1 VIARRKVT
9 LMLLYMVRRLFAS
22 ILVLLASSILVFV
35 LVAQTVDP
43 LAQFRT
49 RQPPPPPEFFEE
61 QRRVLG
67 LDKPILSRYWDW
79 LTGVVH
85 GDFGNNIAG
94 QPVSDAIWVR
104 LGVTARMVVL
114 AMIIA
119 VVLAVVV
126 GVVTAVRKNKPSDYI
141 ATIVSYVLIALPVF
155 WFAVLLKT
163 FVAIKVNEWVG
174 STILYTASE
183 ESPGISV
190 YESGWPLYKDRLQH
204 LVLPTIALA
213 LITYAAWSRFQ
224 RASMLDVMS
233 SEYMRFARAKG
244 LPYRKVLLKHGLRNA
259 LIPTTTVVALGLGA
273 IFGGAIITERVFNW
287 NGMGSY
293 LTENGLG
300 QSDLNV
306 VLAWLIVSS
315 FFIVL
320 FNLIADLLYAVLD
333 PRIRL
338 S

>member
-1 VIARRKVT
+1 
-9 LMLLYMVRRLFAS
+9 MLLYTIRRMFAS
-22 ILVLLASSILVFV
+22 ILVLLASSALVFV
-35 LVAQTVDP
+35 LVAQTIDP
-43 LAQFRT
+43 LAQYRT
-49 RQPPPPPEFFEE
+49 RQPPPPPQFFEQ
-61 QRRVLG
+61 QREKLG

-85 GDFGNNIAG
+85 GDFGNSIGG
-94 QPVSDAIWVR
+94 QPVGPTLWVR
-104 LGVTARMVVL
+104 LGVTARMVIA
-114 AMIIA
+114 AMLVAI
-119 VVLAVVV
+119 VLAVIV
-126 GVVTAVRKNKPSDYI
+126 GVVSAVRKNKPSDYI
-141 ATIVSYVLIALPVF
+141 STIVSYILIALPVF
-155 WFAVLLKT
+155 WFAVLLKV
-163 FVAIKVNEWVG
+163 FVAIKVNELVG
-174 STILYTASE
+174 KTILYTASE
-183 ESPGISV
+183 ESPGISL
-190 YESGWPLYKDRLQH
+190 YTGGWELYKDRLQH
-204 LVLPTIALA
+204 LVLPTMAA
-213 LITYAAWSRFQ
+213 ITYAAWSRFQ
-224 RASMLDVMS
+224 RAAMLDVMS

-273 IFGGAIITERVFNW
+273 IFGGAIITETVFNW
-287 NGMGSY
+287 NGMGRY
-293 LTENGLG
+293 LTQDGLQ

>member
-1 VIARRKVT
+1 
-9 LMLLYMVRRLFAS
+9 MLLYSVRRLLAS
-22 ILVLLASSILVFV
+22 ILVLLASSVLVFV

-43 LAQFRT
+43 LAQYRT
-49 RQPPPPPEFFEE
+49 RQPPPPPEFFTQKRDE
-61 QRRVLG
+61 LG
-67 LDKPILSRYWDW
+67 LDQPILVRYWHW
-79 LTGVVH
+79 LTGILH
-85 GDFGNNIAG
+85 GDFGNNINNL
-94 QPVSDAIWVR
+94 PVGPTLWAR
-104 LGVTARMVVL
+104 LGVTSRMVLAAMVL
-114 AMIIA
+114 A
-119 VVLAVVV
+119 VVLAVIV
-126 GVVTAVRKNKPSDYI
+126 GVVTAVRKNKASDYI
-141 ATIVSYVLIALPVF
+141 ATIISYVLIALPVF
-155 WFAVLLKT
+155 WFAVLLKV
-163 FVAIKVNEWVG
+163 FVAIKFNEWVG
-174 STILYTASE
+174 HTVLYTASE

-190 YESGWPLYKDRLQH
+190 YGTGSEIFRDRLQH

-213 LITYAAWSRFQ
+213 AITYAAWSRFQ
-224 RASMLDVMS
+224 RAAMLDVMS

-273 IFGGAIITERVFNW
+273 IFGGAIITETVFNW
-287 NGMGSY
+287 NGMGRY
-293 LTENGLG
+293 LTQDGLG

-306 VLAWLIVSS
+306 VLGWLIVSS

>member
-1 VIARRKVT
+1 
-9 LMLLYMVRRLFAS
+9 MLLYSIRRLLAS
-22 ILVLLASSILVFV
+22 VLVLLASSFLVFV

-43 LAQFRT
+43 LQQYRT
-49 RQPPPPPEFFEE
+49 RQPPPPPQFFEQKRE
-61 QRRVLG
+61 ELG
-67 LDKPILSRYWDW
+67 LNDPILLRYWHW
-79 LTGVVH
+79 LTGVLH
-85 GDFGNNIAG
+85 GDFGNNING
-94 QPVSDAIWVR
+94 NPVRPDLFER
-104 LGVTARMVVL
+104 LGVTARMVIA
-114 AMIIA
+114 AMLLA
-119 VVLAVVV
+119 VVLAVIV
-126 GVVTAVRKNKPSDYI
+126 GVITAVRRNKPVDYVS
-141 ATIVSYVLIALPVF
+141 TIISYILIALPIF

-174 STILYTASE
+174 HTILYTASE
-183 ESPGISV
+183 ESPGIS
-190 YESGWPLYKDRLQH
+190 LYGTTGEIFKDRLQH

-213 LITYAAWSRFQ
+213 AITYAGWSRFQ

-244 LPYRKVLLKHGLRNA
+244 LPWRKVLVKHGLRNA
-259 LIPTTTVVALGLGA
+259 LIPTTTVVALTIGA
-273 IFGGAIITERVFNW
+273 IFGGAIITETVFNW
-287 NGMGSY
+287 NGMGRY
-293 LTENGLG
+293 LTQNGLG

-306 VLAWLIVSS
+306 VLGWLIVSA

>member
-1 VIARRKVT
+1 
-9 LMLLYMVRRLFAS
+9 MLLYTVRRLLAS
-22 ILVLLASSILVFV
+22 ILVLLASSALVFV

-43 LAQFRT
+43 LAQYRT
-49 RQPPPPPEFFEE
+49 RQPVPPPEFFQA
-61 QRRVLG
+61 QRERLG
-67 LDKPILSRYWDW
+67 LDKPILLRYWDW
-79 LTGVVH
+79 LTGVVQ

-94 QPVSDAIWVR
+94 NPVGPTLWTR
-104 LGVTARMVVL
+104 LGVTARMVIAAMLL
-114 AMIIA
+114 AI
-119 VVLAVVV
+119 VLAVIV
-126 GVVTAVRKNKPSDYI
+126 GVVSAVRRNKPSDYI
-141 ATIVSYVLIALPVF
+141 STLISYVLIALPVF
-155 WFAVLLKT
+155 WFAVLLKV
-163 FVAIKVNEWVG
+163 FIAIKVNEAFG
-174 STILYTASE
+174 KTLLYTASE
-183 ESPGISV
+183 ESPGISL
-190 YESGWPLYKDRLQH
+190 YETGWPLLKDRLQH

-213 LITYAAWSRFQ
+213 AITYAAWSRFQ
-224 RASMLDVMS
+224 RAAMLDVMS

-273 IFGGAIITERVFNW
+273 IFGGAIITETVFNW
-287 NGMGSY
+287 NGMGRY
-293 LTENGLG
+293 LTQEGLG

>member
-1 VIARRKVT
+1 
-9 LMLLYMVRRLFAS
+9 MLLYTVRRVFAS
-22 ILVLLASSILVFV
+22 ILVLLASSALVFV

-49 RQPPPPPEFFEE
+49 RQPPPPPEFFEQ
-61 QRRVLG
+61 QRQALG
-67 LDKPILSRYWDW
+67 LDKPILVRYWDW
-79 LTGVVH
+79 LTGVLQ

-94 QPVSDAIWVR
+94 NPVSETIWVR
-104 LGVTARMVVL
+104 LGVTARMVIL
-114 AMIIA
+114 AMVIA
-119 VVLAVVV
+119 VVLAIVV
-126 GVVTAVRKNKPSDYI
+126 GVLSAVRRNKPSDYI
-141 ATIVSYVLIALPVF
+141 STIISYILIALPVF

-163 FVAIKVNEWVG
+163 FVAIKVNELAG
-174 STILYTASE
+174 QTLLYTASE
-183 ESPGISV
+183 ESPGISL
-190 YESGWPLYKDRLQH
+190 YETGWPLYKDRLQH
-204 LVLPTIALA
+204 LVLPTLALA

-224 RASMLDVMS
+224 RAAMLDVMS

-244 LPYRKVLLKHGLRNA
+244 LPYRKVLIKHGLRNA

-293 LTENGLG
+293 LTTQGLG

>member
-1 VIARRKVT
+1 
-9 LMLLYMVRRLFAS
+9 MLLYTVRRVFAS
-22 ILVLLASSILVFV
+22 ILVLLASSFVVFI

-43 LAQFRT
+43 LAQYRT
-49 RQPPPPPEFFEE
+49 RQPQPPPAFFEQKRQE
-61 QRRVLG
+61 LG
-67 LDKPILSRYWDW
+67 LDQPILKRYWDW

-85 GDFGNNIAG
+85 GDFGNNISG
-94 QPVSDAIWVR
+94 NPVSADIWTR
-104 LGVTARMVVL
+104 LGVTARMVLL
-114 AMIIA
+114 AMVIA
-119 VVLAVVV
+119 VVLAIIV
-126 GVVTAVRKNKPSDYI
+126 GVVTAVRKNRPSDYI
-141 ATIVSYVLIALPVF
+141 STIVSYVLIALPIF
-155 WFAVLLKT
+155 WFAVLLKV
-163 FVAIKVNEWVG
+163 FVAIKVNEWTG
-174 STILYTASE
+174 KTLLYTASE
-183 ESPGISV
+183 ESPGISL
-190 YESGWPLYKDRLQH
+190 YEHGWPLYQDRLQH
-204 LVLPTIALA
+204 LVLPTIALTG
-213 LITYAAWSRFQ
+213 ITYAAWSRFQ

-259 LIPTTTVVALGLGA
+259 LIPTTTVVALGIGA
-273 IFGGAIITERVFNW
+273 IFGGAIITETVFNW
-287 NGMGSY
+287 NGMGRY
-293 LTENGLG
+293 LTQSGLQ